1 MTALIRS
8 CAPAAMIGRNS
19 IATARRDDWAELD
32 RHRPPR

>member
-19 IATARRDDWAELD
+19 IATAPCVSVVAAST
-32 RHRPPR
+32 